1 MNSGFSRAFSL
12 LLVAFALIGSR
23 SVGSEPAPISQGA
36 GKAVKPNVT
45 ELAPHVRLDWS
56 SRTVEIEAE
65 VVLRE
70 GPLELFVC
78 TPGTREHESILVT
91 SATPTHVYQALGLIG
106 LTHGRPV
113 YYDEEKKQA
122 ISATG
127 DAVEVLIRFGDQDRR
142 RIVPAANW
150 LADSESGKPI
160 DKVRWVFAGSHRI
173 DKTTLGAELDGTMI
187 CVVDFESALIAVD
200 SLHTSENESLWL
212 NAHTK
217 AIPPVGT
224 KCTILIRAANADTA
238 VIATLLSDRSYLVGN
253 QRVSEEQFVAICI
266 SKIKGNSK
274 TKIML
279 NQDDAVS
286 PETINE
292 AIESLVKLGI
302 SRHSIVAPEPL
313 KEKPLNADPL
323 KKGKAGAEGDKG

>member
-1 MNSGFSRAFSL
+1 MTSRRNAERRRHARCGCGL
-12 LLVAFALIGSR
+12 RDHADAVQRSR
-23 SVGSEPAPISQGA
+23 GNGTVHTQVRRQSVDVDFTD
-36 GKAVKPNVT
+36 KAVRAVGEDT
-45 ELAPHVRLDWS
+45 E
-56 SRTVEIEAE
+56 
-65 VVLRE
+65 
-70 GPLELFVC
+70 
-78 TPGTREHESILVT
+78 
-91 SATPTHVYQALGLIG
+91 
-106 LTHGRPV
+106 
-113 YYDEEKKQA
+113 A